1 VSHYAHYLFQ
11 SSSDLHNCCSSRII
25 AAVVNLYQQQ
35 GRMGFNSS
43 SSSNHGESYLVLG
56 NDTELAAHK
65 SLPLVPLPPL
75 RSVLATHTGSRLQRA
90 LLEVIV
96 AGSVQTRQQAGAFI
110 QCALLAVQ
118 QPPAAVSAAV
128 EAALDAL
135 LLHRFILA
143 DSSSSSNTSS
153 SSSGNTSSSSG
164 NNTASNSSSSA
175 AAAAHSTADSKASD
189 VAADVAADV
198 STGDAPSTVVSAVR
212 LTPTQLGRA
221 TFCAAMSP
229 EEAAV
234 AYSTLG
240 QLRKLLLLSTEL
252 HLLYAVTPPRP
263 SVEPHWQRYGALYF
277 ALQGDASRAP
287 VLAVA
292 HAVGIEESIM
302 RRLQQQSLTPSYGA
316 AAVEVVKGAAG
327 GRMIDLMPYRR
338 FYAALVLEVSAAHCD
353 MPTANIYAVSITCAV
368 RVQRLQLSEEHV
380 SLHTT

>member
-1 VSHYAHYLFQ
+1 MGF
-11 SSSDLHNCCSSRII
+11 SSST
-25 AAVVNLYQQQ
+25 
-35 GRMGFNSS
+35 
-43 SSSNHGESYLVLG
+43 SSSNHGESYLILG

-96 AGSVQTRQQAGAFI
+96 AGLVQTRQQAGAFI
-110 QCALLAVQ
+110 QCTLLAMQ

-128 EAALDAL
+128 EAAVDAL
-135 LLHRFILA
+135 LQHRFILA
-143 DSSSSSNTSS
+143 ESSCSSNNNSSSTSS
-153 SSSGNTSSSSG
+153 SSSGSSINSSSSNDTTSSSSAV
-164 NNTASNSSSSA
+164 TAAVSA
-175 AAAAHSTADSKASD
+175 VHSTTDSKSD
-189 VAADVAADV
+189 VVTDVAADV
-198 STGDAPSTVVSAVR
+198 STSDATHAVVR

-263 SVEPHWQRYGALYF
+263 SLEPHWQRYGALYF
-277 ALQGDASRAP
+277 ALQADASRAP

-338 FYAALVLEVSAAHCD
+338 FYAALVLEVSVL
-353 MPTANIYAVSITCAV
+353 Y
-368 RVQRLQLSEEHV
+368 RVTFLLLIPVCRCLCSEH
-380 SLHTT
+380 SL

>member
-1 VSHYAHYLFQ
+1 
-11 SSSDLHNCCSSRII
+11 
-25 AAVVNLYQQQ
+25 
-35 GRMGFNSS
+35 MGFGSS
-43 SSSNHGESYLVLG
+43 TSSNHGESYLILG

-96 AGSVQTRQQAGAFI
+96 AGLVQTRQQAGAFI
-110 QCALLAVQ
+110 QCTLLAVQ
-118 QPPAAVSAAV
+118 QPPAAVNAAV

-135 LLHRFILA
+135 LQHRFILA
-143 DSSSSSNTSS
+143 ESSSSNCSSSSSNNNSISCSS
-153 SSSGNTSSSSG
+153 SSSGG
-164 NNTASNSSSSA
+164 NNSTVNSSIV
-175 AAAAHSTADSKASD
+175 TATVPTAQGTTNSKASD
-189 VAADVAADV
+189 VVGDVAAGV
-198 STGDAPSTVVSAVR
+198 STCDAPQTVVR

-240 QLRKLLLLSTEL
+240 QSRKLLLLSTEL

-263 SVEPHWQRYGALYF
+263 SLEPHWQRYGALYF
-277 ALQGDASRAP
+277 ALQADASRAP

-338 FYAALVLEVSAAHCD
+338 FYAALVLEVSVCYV
-353 MPTANIYAVSITCAV
+353 TVS
-368 RVQRLQLSEEHV
+368 
-380 SLHTT
+380 